1 MLRTLIAVFRFCSFY
16 LGLSSGCK
24 KISPGKK
31 HHFLS
36 QATGQNCPKCGI
48 VMRYYNGVMINH
60 KTHYDAVTVGH
71 ILPQALGGSHSKW
84 LIQPECKICNAAH
97 GAVLAELIHKYG
109 LNKWDVPFFV
119 LLQFV
124 VYGVGQVKSSL
135 FTEFDNEF
143 ERHALRLRK
152 KAEVIE

>member
-1 MLRTLIAVFRFCSFY
+1 MLRTVIVVFKFCLFY
-16 LGLSSGCK
+16 LGFSSKCK

-36 QATGQNCPKCGI
+36 KSTGQECPKCCV
-48 VMRYYNGVMINH
+48 VMRYYNGIMINH

-109 LNKWDVPFFV
+109 RNKWEVPFLV

-124 VYGVGQVKSSL
+124 VYGADQIKSSS
-135 FTEFDNEF
+135 FAEFDSEF
-143 ERHALRLRK
+143 KRHALELRK
-152 KAEVIE
+152 KAGVIE

>member
-1 MLRTLIAVFRFCSFY
+1 MLRTFLAIYRFSLFY
-16 LGLSSGCK
+16 LGLVSECK

-31 HHFLS
+31 HRFLS
-36 QATGQNCPKCGI
+36 QVDGQKCAKCGI

-97 GAVLAELIHKYG
+97 GAVFAELIHKYG

-124 VYGVGQVKSSL
+124 VYGAGQFKFSS
-135 FTEFDNEF
+135 FSEFDKEF
-143 ERHALRLRK
+143 QRHVLELRK
-152 KAEVIE
+152 KAGVIQ